1 MKANRDL
8 MSLARQ
14 QLRGMW
20 GLGVGVTVIT
30 FAISVGLN
38 SIPKVGPI
46 VDFIITG
53 PFIIGIAMFYLTLVQ
68 KQSAPRVARIF
79 DGFNYFGTGFVAFL
93 LMTIFTLLWTLLLI
107 IPGIVA
113 GLSYSMTYFIL
124 AENPQA
130 PALEA
135 IHESKAMMKGYRWKL
150 FCLGLRFIGWSIL
163 GVLSLGIGFLWI
175 CPYFSTSLANFYLDV
190 KGGEAQLDVV
200 TPSVIS

>member
-8 MSLARQ
+8 MTLARQ
-14 QLRGMW
+14 QLKGLW

-30 FAISVGLN
+30 FAISIGLN

-46 VDFIITG
+46 IDFIITG
-53 PFIIGIAMFYLTLVQ
+53 PFIMGIAMFYLALVQ

-93 LMTIFTLLWTLLLI
+93 LITIFTLLWTLLLI
-107 IPGIVA
+107 VPGIIA

-124 AENPQA
+124 AEDPQTR
-130 PALEA
+130 ALEA
-135 IHESKAMMKGYRWKL
+135 IRKSKAMMKGYRWKL
-150 FCLGLRFIGWSIL
+150 FCLVLRFIGWWIL
-163 GVLSLGIGFLWI
+163 GILSLGIGFLWI

-190 KGGEAQLDVV
+190 KGTTEQPEVATL
-200 TPSVIS
+200 SVIS